1 MTHVSVRTAREKLP
15 QLLDRVE
22 KGEEVV
28 VTRRGKAVARMVPV
42 LREPRRLPALTDF
55 RKTIGRRGTPSVT
68 LLRAE
73 RNAR

>member
-1 MTHVSVRTAREKLP
+1 MTSVSVRTAREKLP

-28 VTRRGKAVARMVPV
+28 VTRYGKAVARMVPV
-42 LREPRRLPALTDF
+42 LREPRHLPTLADF
-55 RKTIGRRGTPSVT
+55 RRTIGRKGTPSVT
-68 LLRAE
+68 LVRAE